1 MATSK
6 TTEDV
11 RKVMIETAQVQFA
24 SLNAGIVF
32 WSGWLESASKFA
44 QTLNI
49 ELTNLGKEGFDT
61 DASLSKIT
69 DSSREYLRK
78 LTELPEAATA
88 RFKKDAAGVGARR
101 AERTRSARAK
111 A

>member
-1 MATSK
+1 
-6 TTEDV
+6 
-11 RKVMIETAQVQFA
+11 MIETARVQFA

-44 QTLNI
+44 QTLNAA
-49 ELTNLGKEGFDT
+49 LTNLGEEGS
-61 DASLSKIT
+61 DADATLSKIT

-78 LTELPEAATA
+78 ITELPDVATA
-88 RFKKDAAGVGARR
+88 RFKKDIAAAATQR
-101 AERTRSARAK
+101 AARTRAVRVK